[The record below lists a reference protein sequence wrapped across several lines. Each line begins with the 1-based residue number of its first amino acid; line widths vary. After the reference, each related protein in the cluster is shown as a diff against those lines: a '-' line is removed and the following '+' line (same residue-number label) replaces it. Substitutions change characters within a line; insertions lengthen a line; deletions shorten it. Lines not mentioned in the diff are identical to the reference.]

1 MKKKLTCL
9 AIVPMMLALASC
21 FNSSSSNEITITIWE
36 DESNIEMVK
45 TLTDEYLTKYKSNY
59 PDSPTIKIVFEE
71 QTEKSAIEKMSTV
84 AAAGEGPDIAAITH
98 DTIAAGVA
106 DKLLAPVSYDQAL
119 YYRMT
124 PEAMNAVTYNG
135 TVYGYPITAESM
147 TILYD
152 KTKITAQELSSFDA
166 LLASGKKIAWQM
178 TGDDGGYYTSGL
190 YTDSVIFGADG
201 KDSTKVNLATTKA
214 VNNVYSFFHDYGSCF
229 IDASPEAAVSY
240 VTNGMGGAVGL
251 MSSPFILSSTKNAL
265 GNNLGIAKLPTINNE
280 SLRPFSGYKAYA
292 VSRYSKNGVIA
303 QDICNFL
310 TSYDAMNWRLVKA
323 GYLPACPLDATSDI
337 KESIAESAEA
347 QVFASSLADSF
358 TMPNIPKMQ
367 DYWRPMNNATTKF
380 WNEKDSLT
388 KEQVK
393 SALEEASQTLLS

>member
-1 MKKKLTCL
+1 MKKNLRT
-9 AIVPMMLALASC
+9 LALAPLMLTLASC
-21 FNSSSSNEITITIWE
+21 GGSASSDEITITIWE

-59 PDSPTIKIVFEE
+59 PESPTIKIVFEE
-71 QTEKSAIEKMSTV
+71 QTEKSAVEKMATV
-84 AAAGEGPDIAAITH
+84 SAAGEGPDIAAITH

-119 YYRMT
+119 AYRMT
-124 PEAMNAVTYNG
+124 PEAMNAVTCNG
-135 TVYGYPITAESM
+135 TVYAYPITAESM

-152 KTKITAQELSSFDA
+152 KTKISADELSSFDK

-190 YTDSVIFGADG
+190 YTDAIIFGEDG
-201 KDSTKVNLATTKA
+201 KDATKINLATTKA

-229 IDASPEAAVSY
+229 IDASPEDAVSY
-240 VTNGMGGAVGL
+240 VSNGTGGAVGL
-251 MSSPFILSSTKNAL
+251 MSSPFILSSMKNAL
-265 GNNLGIAKLPTINNE
+265 GNNLGIAKLPTINGE
-280 SLRPFSGYKAYA
+280 SQRPFSGYKAYA

-310 TSYDAMNWRLVKA
+310 TSYDAMNWRLTQA
-323 GYLPACPLDATSDI
+323 GYLPACPLDATDDI
-337 KESIAESAEA
+337 KDSISESAEA
-347 QVFASSLADSF
+347 QIFASSLADSF
-358 TMPNIPKMQ
+358 TMPNITKMQ

-380 WNEKDSLT
+380 WNDKAKLT
-388 KEQVK
+388 KEAVK
-393 SALEEASQTLLS
+393 SALEEASQKLLS